1 MRRVLTILLTAFL
14 LLFVVPLAISA
25 ALYYAGGQASA
36 DWRTADRSSAGLLAQ
51 PTPDQGAVVRIY
63 AARTVRWRGIF
74 AVHCWL
80 VLKPAGASAYTRYDY
95 TAWTELPVR
104 MNGYAPDGRWFGQLP
119 ETVFALDGD
128 AAAQAIPEI
137 EAAIRA
143 YPLSAAGDYRAWP
156 GPNSN
161 TFIQAILDKVP
172 ALDATLPALA
182 IGKDYPY
189 DGRWLRPTADRAGFR
204 ISLAGY
210 GGLTLGWREGLA
222 IDFLGTA
229 LRVDIRRPAIEFPG
243 LGRFGISRIAHGTI
257 SRTGG

>member
-1 MRRVLTILLTAFL
+1 MRRVLNILVLGFL

-25 ALYYAGGQASA
+25 ALYYGRGHIQA
-36 DWRTADRSSAGLLAQ
+36 DWRTADRSSAGLLAA
-51 PTPDQGAVVRIY
+51 PAPDQAALIRIY

-80 VLKPAGASAYTRYDY
+80 VYKPAGAPAYTRYDY

-104 MNGYAPDGRWFGQLP
+104 MNGFAPDGRWFGQAP
-119 ETVFALDGD
+119 DTVFALDGAS
-128 AAAQAIPEI
+128 AARAIPRI

-143 YPLSAAGDYRAWP
+143 YPLSSAGDYHAWP

-161 TFIQAILDKVP
+161 TFIQAILDAVP
-172 ALDATLPALA
+172 ELDATLPALA
-182 IGKDYPY
+182 IGKDHPY
-189 DGRWLRPTADRAGFR
+189 GRSWLRPTADGAGFR
-204 ISLAGY
+204 LSLAGY

-229 LRVDIRRPAIEFPG
+229 LRLDLRRPAVELPG
-243 LGRFGISRIAHGTI
+243 LGRIGISRQAGT
-257 SRTGG
+257 SLSHPG